1 MLTQKLGAWDN
12 VIHELNLTREASNIP
27 LLSFQTTS
35 PQDMFGFTLNC
46 VLREIEQ
53 LDDVDKCSLYQFR
66 FHPPT
71 KREEWEGLDIHY
83 ENPFGAARCI
93 SYTTR
98 SKFGMFNF
106 FFSKHR
112 PPPPKLDLDRL
123 SSLLSEE
130 DHSMELQCHAPQFFE
145 NGTLPFSRY
154 RQMIK
159 NLPSTVRVFRSKIQ
173 GLGLY
178 ALRDIDAGDMI
189 IEYTGL
195 VIRPFMCDIKEAY
208 YESKGIGCYMF
219 KIDQNQVVDGTMSGN
234 ASRFIN
240 HSCQPNCA
248 SKIVIIELKKK
259 ILIFAQRRILVGEE
273 LTYDYKFPL
282 EEIKIHCLCNSKKC
296 KKYMN

>member
-1 MLTQKLGAWDN
+1 M
-12 VIHELNLTREASNIP
+12 P
-27 LLSFQTTS
+27 PLSFQSTS
-35 PQDMFGFTLNC
+35 PQDMFGFTLHC
-46 VLREIEQ
+46 VQREIEQ
-53 LDDVDKCSLYQFR
+53 LDDIDKCSLYKFR
-66 FHPPT
+66 FCAPP
-71 KREEWEGLDIHY
+71 KREEWNDLDILY

-106 FFSKHR
+106 FYSKQR
-112 PPPPKLDLDRL
+112 PPPPKLNLERL

-130 DHSMELQCHAPQFFE
+130 DNYPELQFHNPQFFE
-145 NGTLPFSRY
+145 NGTLPFFRY

-173 GLGLY
+173 GLGLFS
-178 ALRDIDAGDMI
+178 LRDIDPGDMI

-195 VIRPFMCDIKEAY
+195 VIRPFMCDIKEAL
-208 YESKGIGCYMF
+208 YESRGIGCYMF

-240 HSCQPNCA
+240 HSCHPNCA

-259 ILIFAQRRILVGEE
+259 ILIFAQRRILMGEE

-282 EEIKIHCLCNSKKC
+282 EEIKIPCLCNSKKC
-296 KKYMN
+296 RKYMN